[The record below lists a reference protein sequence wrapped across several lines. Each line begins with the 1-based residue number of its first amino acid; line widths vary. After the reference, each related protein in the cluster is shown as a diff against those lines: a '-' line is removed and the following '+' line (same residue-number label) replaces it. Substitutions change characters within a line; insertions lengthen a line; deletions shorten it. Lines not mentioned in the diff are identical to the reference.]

1 LSIPRRHRTR
11 WVNVGVG
18 HGISAGSL

>member
-1 LSIPRRHRTR
+1 LSTPRRHRTR